1 MPYELEGKKLNFGLV
16 IGLLDAAAFRP
27 LSLYHYLMKTT
38 VLAFQG
44 QEENLKKK
52 KKTVIA
58 NWRQSLSLATSQ
70 KTLANRDNLSCHKS

>member
-52 KKTVIA
+52 KK
-58 NWRQSLSLATSQ
+58 NS
-70 KTLANRDNLSCHKS
+70 DC